1 MYNCEKINKYSK
13 CEGQSGVTE
22 RSNCHISRKSGL
34 LIPRK
39 TSALEEETPLCFWNT
54 FQELNQERSTL
65 ATTKGP
71 ISHSRNGSGECS
83 GFPTGHITILT
94 HYGVV
99 YMYIYIVSNIIG
111 GMTIRLYIAA
121 DSGLQAA
128 SR

>member
-1 MYNCEKINKYSK
+1 MWPIYL
-13 CEGQSGVTE
+13 V
-22 RSNCHISRKSGL
+22 
-34 LIPRK
+34 
-39 TSALEEETPLCFWNT
+39 
-54 FQELNQERSTL
+54 
-65 ATTKGP
+65 ATWKG
-71 ISHSRNGSGECS
+71 SDGGFCS